1 MHIIGIS
8 CFYHDSSAAIL
19 KDDNILAAVQEE
31 RFSRIKHDSNFPM
44 NSIKFCLQSSNK
56 SLNDIDYLIFYEKP
70 LLKFT
75 RLLETYISTAP
86 KGFKSFKMSIP
97 LWLKQKLFQKQLI
110 LNELKKI
117 EHDGDFEKKILFAEH
132 HQSHAASA
140 FYPSPFEEA
149 VILTMDATGEWT
161 TTSVAYGK
169 GNKMKILR
177 EIHFPHSIGLLYSA
191 FTYHLGFKV
200 NSGEYKVMGLAP
212 YGKPVFKNKILE
224 HLIDIKSD
232 GSFRLNMKYFN
243 YCSGLTMTN
252 KKFDELFEGRQPRKP
267 EVENIQVFH
276 MNMAASIQEVIDMI
290 VLRTVKHL
298 SKEFSCENLC
308 LAGGVAL
315 NCVTNGKLKKE
326 NYFKN
331 IWFQPA
337 SGDAGGS
344 IGAAFLGYYHY
355 ENNKRK
361 NRRSDRM
368 QSSYLGPSY
377 SNYEIENFLKLKK
390 VNYSKLKQIEL
401 IKTTTRA
408 LIDQKAIGWMQGK
421 LEFGPRA
428 LGNRSILADPRSEK
442 MQNNLNLK
450 IKFRESFRPF
460 APSIL
465 FEELNNWFDLDIESP
480 YMLLVANA
488 KISENKNNTFKI
500 PAVTHVDK
508 SARIQTVKRKD
519 NEIFYELIKEF
530 FRQTKCP
537 ILVNTSFNI
546 RGEPIVCSPEDAYN
560 CFMGTNLDV
569 LVMESFFI
577 DKKNNKSYKTHD
589 YKNKFALD

>member
-428 LGNRSILADPRSEK
+428 LGNRSILADPRNPNMK
-442 MQNNLNLK
+442 
-450 IKFRESFRPF
+450 
-460 APSIL
+460 
-465 FEELNNWFDLDIESP
+465 
-480 YMLLVANA
+480 
-488 KISENKNNTFKI
+488 
-500 PAVTHVDK
+500 DK
-508 SARIQTVKRKD
+508 
-519 NEIFYELIKEF
+519 
-530 FRQTKCP
+530 
-537 ILVNTSFNI
+537 
-546 RGEPIVCSPEDAYN
+546 
-560 CFMGTNLDV
+560 
-569 LVMESFFI
+569 
-577 DKKNNKSYKTHD
+577 
-589 YKNKFALD
+589 